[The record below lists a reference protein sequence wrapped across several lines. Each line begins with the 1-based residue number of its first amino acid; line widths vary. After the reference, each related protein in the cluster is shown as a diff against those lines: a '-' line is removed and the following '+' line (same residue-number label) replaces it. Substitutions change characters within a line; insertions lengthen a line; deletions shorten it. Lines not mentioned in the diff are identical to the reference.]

1 MADIQENL
9 QSKSQNVCNQLV
21 ISSSMYLTFTT
32 QFCAEYN
39 IEDVMLSST
48 LNHFVRN
55 TSTDVISPTSSTGS
69 TVWLWET
76 FQLISFSLFVHLYL
90 CTLVGDCGNLYPY
103 TVTDDRVGRNKKRKD
118 NVKEFFRRD
127 CTRNF
132 SYHETLLC
140 HLCSKEILE

>member
-1 MADIQENL
+1 MVDIQESL

-32 QFCAEYN
+32 QFCSEYN

-48 LNHFVRN
+48 LNV
-55 TSTDVISPTSSTGS
+55 DD
-69 TVWLWET
+69 
-76 FQLISFSLFVHLYL
+76 VHLYL

-118 NVKEFFRRD
+118 NVKEFFP
-127 CTRNF
+127 TRL
-132 SYHETLLC
+132 YW
-140 HLCSKEILE
+140 EI